1 MTPQNYA
8 ELEELFRSQKLHPA
22 DLKAMVTS
30 TINNFLDP
38 LRKEL
43 SDKQK
48 ELLQAAFPVNKG
60 AKGGKKK

>member
-1 MTPQNYA
+1 
-8 ELEELFRSQKLHPA
+8 
-22 DLKAMVTS
+22 MVTS